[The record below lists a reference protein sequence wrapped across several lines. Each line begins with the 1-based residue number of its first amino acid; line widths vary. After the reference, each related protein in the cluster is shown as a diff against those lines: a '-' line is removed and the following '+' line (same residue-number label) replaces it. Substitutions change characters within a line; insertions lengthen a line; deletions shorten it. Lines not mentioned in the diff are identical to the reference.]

1 MNGIVE
7 NLSLVQKFLKALT
20 WTKLIQLTLFL
31 TILGLALALYETREY
46 LHEFTKY
53 PRISQYA
60 TPVYTLGKETK
71 DEINTIVSRSELIV
85 GIVVSTV
92 DFQKNTR
99 HIIYRNTD
107 SSDLKD
113 LYENNNKL
121 LTTEIPMFNDDVT
134 NNARM
139 VDLINGEFVCHPY
152 VNSIDAIINPRTVPY
167 AHTVCSNG
175 IPPFYGMFSGVVSI
189 ITSRAPTV
197 TESAQLRELTR
208 SLSSKIYERD
218 FK

>member
-1 MNGIVE
+1 MNGVVD
-7 NLSLVQKFLKALT
+7 NLSLIQKFLKSLT
-20 WTKLIQLTLFL
+20 WTKLVQLTLFL
-31 TILGLALALYETREY
+31 IILGLALALYETREY
-46 LHEFTKY
+46 LHEFAKY

-60 TPVYTLGKETK
+60 TPVYSVGKETK
-71 DEINTIVSRSELIV
+71 EEINSIVSRSELIV
-85 GIVVSTV
+85 GMVISTV

-107 SSDLKD
+107 SSDLRD

-152 VNSIDAIINPRTVPY
+152 SNSIYAIINPKTVPY

-189 ITSRAPTV
+189 ITSRAPTP
-197 TESAQLRELTR
+197 TELSQLRELTR
-208 SLSSKIYERD
+208 NISSKIYERD